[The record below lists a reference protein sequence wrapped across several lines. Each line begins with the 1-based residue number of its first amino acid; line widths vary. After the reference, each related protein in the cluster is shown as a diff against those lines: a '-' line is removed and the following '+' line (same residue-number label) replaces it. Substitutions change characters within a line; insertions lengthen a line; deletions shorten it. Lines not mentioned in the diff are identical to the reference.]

1 MVLILGSLQQGF
13 IYALLALGIYLSF
26 RILNI
31 PDLTAEGSF
40 TFGLAVS
47 AAVTV
52 AGHPFLA
59 ILLAIVAGASAGIL
73 TGVIQTKIGVHPVLA
88 GILTMSGLYSINLL
102 VMNKSSNLSLIG
114 KDTLYSVIG
123 KLFNGS
129 ITNDGIKLLVS
140 IGILLIVLVLIIIF
154 FRMQLGLCIRA
165 TGDNEAMVRASSIDV
180 DNTKI
185 VALALSNSLIAL
197 SGGLLAQYQGFADIN
212 SGVGILVVGLASVI
226 IGEAFVGKRSIGAG
240 FISAVIGSIVYRF
253 IVAVAI
259 NFDIFPAFTL
269 KLVSAVIVG
278 IALSIPTIKLQH
290 ERNKIRREG
299 LKIVRNKEC
308 K

>member
-1 MVLILGSLQQGF
+1 MVLVLGSLQQGF
-13 IYALLALGIYLSF
+13 IYALLALGIYISF

-52 AGHPFLA
+52 AGHPFWGI
-59 ILLAIVAGASAGIL
+59 ILSIFAGAVAGAVTGI
-73 TGVIQTKIGVHPVLA
+73 IQTKIGVHPVLA
-88 GILTMSGLYSINLL
+88 GILTMSGLYSINLM

-114 KDTLYSVIG
+114 KDTIYTAFENICGITSSDGAKLILSVLI
-123 KLFNGS
+123 LVVVL
-129 ITNDGIKLLVS
+129 LLV
-140 IGILLIVLVLIIIF
+140 IVF
-154 FRMQLGLCIRA
+154 FRLQLGLCIRA
-165 TGDNEAMVRASSIDV
+165 TGDNEDMVRASSIDV

-185 VALALSNSLIAL
+185 FALALSNGLIAL

-226 IGEAFVGKRSIGAG
+226 IGEVFLGKRGVSIG
-240 FISAVIGSIVYRF
+240 FIAAVTGSIVYRF
-253 IVAVAI
+253 IVAIAI
-259 NFDIFPAFTL
+259 NFNIFPAFTL

-278 IALSIPTIKLQH
+278 IALSLPAIKAK
-290 ERNKIRREG
+290 RAKNRIRREG
-299 LKIVRNKEC
+299 LKNAGN
-308 K
+308 

>member
-13 IYALLALGIYLSF
+13 IYALLALGIYISF

-47 AAVTV
+47 ASVTV
-52 AGHPFLA
+52 LGHPFLGI
-59 ILLAIVAGASAGIL
+59 ILSIAAGAAAGTV
-73 TGVIQTKIGVHPVLA
+73 TGIIQTKIGVHPVLA
-88 GILTMSGLYSINLL
+88 GILTMSGLYSINLM
-102 VMNKSSNLSLIG
+102 VMNKSSNLSLIAN
-114 KDTLYSVIG
+114 DTVFKITGRVLNVSSDDAV
-123 KLFNGS
+123 KLA
-129 ITNDGIKLLVS
+129 VS
-140 IGILLIVLVLIIIF
+140 MAVLFAVLVLVIVF

-185 VALALSNSLIAL
+185 FALALSNSLIAL

-226 IGEAFVGKRSIGAG
+226 IGEAAAGKRGVALG
-240 FISAVIGSIVYRF
+240 FVSSVIGSIVYRF
-253 IVAVAI
+253 IVALAI

-278 IALSIPTIKLQH
+278 IALSVPEIRAKYA
-290 ERNKIRREG
+290 RNKIRREG
-299 LKIVRNKEC
+299 LKNAEN
-308 K
+308 

>member
-1 MVLILGSLQQGF
+1 MLLILGSLQQGF
-13 IYALLALGIYLSF
+13 IYALLALGIYISF

-52 AGHPFLA
+52 AGHPFWGVVLA
-59 ILLAIVAGASAGIL
+59 IAAGALAGIV
-73 TGVIQTKIGVHPVLA
+73 TGIIQTKIGVHPVLA
-88 GILTMSGLYSINLL
+88 GILTMSGLYSINLM

-114 KDTLYSVIG
+114 NDTVYKISSMVMTFLSDEG
-123 KLFNGS
+123 NKLF
-129 ITNDGIKLLVS
+129 VS
-140 IGILLIVLVLIIIF
+140 VVVLLIALVLVILF
-154 FRMQLGLCIRA
+154 FKMQLGLCIRA

-185 VALALSNSLIAL
+185 CALALSNGLIAL

-226 IGEAFVGKRSIGAG
+226 IGEALIGKRSVSIGFVSAG
-240 FISAVIGSIVYRF
+240 IGSIVYRF
-253 IVAVAI
+253 IVALAI
-259 NFDIFPAFTL
+259 NFDVFPAFTL
-269 KLVSAVIVG
+269 KLVSAIIVG
-278 IALSIPTIKLQH
+278 IALSIPAIKAQH
-290 ERNKIRREG
+290 QRNKIRREG
-299 LKIVRNKEC
+299 LKNAGN
-308 K
+308 

>member
-13 IYALLALGIYLSF
+13 IYALLALGIYISF

-52 AGHPFLA
+52 SGHPFLA
-59 ILLAIVAGASAGIL
+59 ILLAVIAGALAGGV

-88 GILTMSGLYSINLL
+88 GILTMSGLYSINLM

-114 KDTLYSVIG
+114 KDTIYNVIENVFG
-123 KLFNGS
+123 GVLSSDCVKS
-129 ITNDGIKLLVS
+129 IVSFAVMAIVLLLV
-140 IGILLIVLVLIIIF
+140 ILF
-154 FRMQLGLCIRA
+154 FKMQLGLCIRA
-165 TGDNEAMVRASSIDV
+165 TGDNEAMVRASSINV
-180 DNTKI
+180 DSTKI
-185 VALALSNSLIAL
+185 FALALSNALIAL

-226 IGEAFVGKRSIGAG
+226 IGEAFIGKRGISLG
-240 FISAVIGSIVYRF
+240 FLSAVVGSVVYRF
-253 IVAVAI
+253 IVAIAI

-278 IALSIPTIKLQH
+278 AALSIPAIKQKY
-290 ERNKIRREG
+290 EKNKIRKEG
-299 LKIVRNKEC
+299 LNDAANK
-308 K
+308 